1 MIAIVPMKAYS
12 ERIPHKN
19 IRIFNGKPLF
29 CWILESL
36 LAAKTVSFVVVNTDC
51 PVIGGMVRERYPQV
65 CVLYRPD
72 YLWGDMITASDLIRW
87 TIPQLVGDYFLYTHS
102 TNPLLTPET
111 IDTAVNFYLNHTD
124 EYDSLFG
131 VTKHQ
136 FRLYA
141 EDGSPVNH
149 DPRNLIRSQDLS
161 PLLEDNSNL
170 YLFSREAFEKY
181 ESRICGRT
189 HMFEIPKIEAID
201 IDTEDDWR
209 IAEAVAKCRDGWK

>member
-51 PVIGGMVRERYPQV
+51 PIIGGMIQKRYPEV
-65 CVLYRPD
+65 CVLYRPEH
-72 YLWGDMITASDLIRW
+72 LRGDMITANDLIRW
-87 TIPQLVGDYFLYTHS
+87 TLPPLVGDHFLYTHS

-111 IDTAVNFYLNHTD
+111 IDAAVNFYLDNLKK
-124 EYDSLFG
+124 YDSLLG

-136 FRLYA
+136 FRLYR
-141 EDGSPVNH
+141 EDGTPVNH
-149 DPRNLIRSQDLS
+149 NPKNLIRSQDLV
-161 PLLEDNSNL
+161 PLYEDNSNL
-170 YLFSREAFEKY
+170 YIFSRKSFEKSG
-181 ESRICGRT
+181 SRICGRMY
-189 HMFEIPKIEAID
+189 MFEIPKSEAID
-201 IDTEDDWR
+201 IDTEDDWK